1 MVFCFV
7 SGSTVK
13 TAISVS
19 RDSFRAIEFGGIAKK
34 LWFYESAIPGD
45 FFVGNAIS
53 MLNRSVYN
61 SVVVDFDVHGFLDSN
76 DSVFHALL
84 HKSSSARSGGGT
96 D

>member
-84 HKSSSARSGGGT
+84 HKSSSAKKGGW